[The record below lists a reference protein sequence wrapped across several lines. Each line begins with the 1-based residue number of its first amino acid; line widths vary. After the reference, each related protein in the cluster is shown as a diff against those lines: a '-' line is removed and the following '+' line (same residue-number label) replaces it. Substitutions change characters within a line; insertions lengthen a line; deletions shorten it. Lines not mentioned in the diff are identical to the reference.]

1 MVWLLCLSL
10 EIILKQQPIIGSD
23 IYLSVEK
30 QYYFNAFDSAEFVQG
45 RWYDVKRMLN
55 CWVMSGKLIEQSL
68 DLSLDVWILNIKDML
83 VLEFWSYRHYDVL
96 TKKVEL
102 LSNALKIN
110 WTILRMYEFW
120 ISRTCWYI
128 LEFWKWCVC
137 LVSGHSIYFRKV
149 SSYLILLYIIFV
161 SFLAWGW
168 NQVFALCP
176 NWTWTS

>member
-1 MVWLLCLSL
+1 MVRWAWLSF
-10 EIILKQQPIIGSD
+10 EIIFQISD
-23 IYLSVEK
+23 ILLSVF
-30 QYYFNAFDSAEFVQG
+30 QDAFDSAEFVQG

-83 VLEFWSYRHYDVL
+83 VLELWSYRHYDVL

-137 LVSGHSIYFRKV
+137 LVPGHSISIRTV
-149 SSYLILLYIIFV
+149 SSYLILLYITRYQ
-161 SFLAWGW
+161 SLRAW
-168 NQVFALCP
+168 L
-176 NWTWTS
+176 

>member
-1 MVWLLCLSL
+1 ML
-10 EIILKQQPIIGSD
+10 
-23 IYLSVEK
+23 
-30 QYYFNAFDSAEFVQG
+30 DSAEFVQG
-45 RWYDVKRMLN
+45 RWYYVRRMLN

-83 VLEFWSYRHYDVL
+83 VLEFWSYRHYNVL

-128 LEFWKWCVC
+128 LEFWKVMCVFGIWPQYIYYDSKLLSYS
-137 LVSGHSIYFRKV
+137 LVH
-149 SSYLILLYIIFV
+149 YIC
-161 SFLAWGW
+161 FL
-168 NQVFALCP
+168 NLKSNPYYNHVRHR
-176 NWTWTS
+176 